1 MNQHKLIE
9 ELNNV
14 VQSIIDGVVDFEYY
28 KNNYNLTVVVL
39 VATSL
44 ECTDM
49 ESAVKD
55 GTIEKLINAIESKK
69 LVVCEKSEDS
79 CTLKTYETPNETV
92 FKTWDELVTFLAT
105 LEVNQD

>member
-1 MNQHKLIE
+1 MNQQKLIE

-14 VQSIIDGVVDFEYY
+14 AQNIIDGVVDFEYY

-44 ECTDM
+44 KCTDM

-55 GTIEKLINAIESKK
+55 GTIEKLINAIEARK
-69 LVVCEKSEDS
+69 LYVCEKREDFF
-79 CTLKTYETPNETV
+79 TLKTYGTPNETV
-92 FKTWDELVTFLAT
+92 FKTWDELITFLAT
-105 LEVNQD
+105 PTV